1 MKLNST
7 ALTLQEIKESLQAGG
22 KCGSLSLFSQVHGMT
37 KFQRKRILK
46 GNYFSALRDITIRRE
61 FTVLHHDS
69 TN

>member
-1 MKLNST
+1 
-7 ALTLQEIKESLQAGG
+7 
-22 KCGSLSLFSQVHGMT
+22 MT

-46 GNYFSALRDITIRRE
+46 GNYFSALRDITIRRQ